1 LTALPGSSRAGANEW
16 TPVRG
21 EKGWRLGE
29 RGREGGREGGRV
41 GGDEKLVVM
50 DLFDGKDVV
59 VVGGCQ
65 G

>member
-1 LTALPGSSRAGANEW
+1 MDAG
-16 TPVRG
+16 TRG
-21 EKGWRLGE
+21 EGMATRRARKGGM
-29 RGREGGREGGRV
+29 EGGRV

>member
-1 LTALPGSSRAGANEW
+1 MS
-16 TPVRG
+16 
-21 EKGWRLGE
+21 
-29 RGREGGREGGRV
+29 GRRYVGRRDGDSASEEGREGGRV